1 MSTSTTGLFDQTAT
15 SPQISDIPQ
24 EFLNSLLRK
33 KVAMIR
39 NQFYCKICQKLDILQ
54 INWVDYHLLG
64 EKVGLSRDA
73 ILLLEQRGN
82 QTQEILQ
89 HFDSRR
95 ENCVGR
101 FKIILEEMKRDDVV
115 TVIEQW
121 MLFEWQENIRS
132 QTVRPQMYV

>member
-1 MSTSTTGLFDQTAT
+1 MSTSTTGLFDQTTT

-24 EFLNSLLRK
+24 EFLNSLLSK

-39 NQFYCKICQKLDILQ
+39 NQFYYKICQKLDILQ
-54 INWVDYHLLG
+54 IDWVDYHLLG

-89 HFDSRR
+89 HFDLRR

-115 TVIEQW
+115 AVIEQW